1 MQLIETL
8 KALDGTLFH
17 LEYHQSRFERSL
29 KKLGAE
35 TVPSLGDVLDP
46 PDDGL
51 IRCRVLYDEKQIIQV
66 TYHPYIPRPITA
78 LQAVVDNTVT
88 YALKSADRH
97 LDRLFLQRG
106 AADDILIIKNG
117 LVTDTT
123 IANIA
128 FFDGEK
134 WATPSSPLLMGTTRQ
149 RLLDE
154 HKIIEQEIRVED
166 MSNFGKVALMNAM
179 LGFYEIKN
187 AIIPPHIKAQGTK
200 HAL

>member
-1 MQLIETL
+1 MVNGEV
-8 KALDGTLFH
+8 FH
-17 LEYHQSRFERSL
+17 LEYHQRRLLHSL
-29 KKLGAE
+29 KVLGSDAVLKLDTAL
-35 TVPSLGDVLDP
+35 SP
-46 PDDGL
+46 PEGG
-51 IRCRVLYDEKQIIQV
+51 IFRCRVLYNEDQILDV
-66 TYHPYIPRPITA
+66 NYHPYTA
-78 LQAVVDNTVT
+78 RKIETLQAVVDNTVA
-88 YALKSADRH
+88 YALKSADRSH

-134 WATPSSPLLMGTTRQ
+134 WVTPSSPLLMGTTRQ